1 MSNTLKS
8 KISVIILITLLL
20 TTLAST
26 MCFATEA
33 TEPEETQEQVEV
45 KLNRKVYF
53 EGTTYKYHSGRLGDK
68 KRKEY
73 KEGEIG
79 CGIISIISKSKKAK
93 YPIYITGEGWISK
106 DQIISLEKYITINF
120 DVEDLKNG
128 LKSSLKINGEFVNVE
143 SSNTGIISYNNR
155 ELVLGAN
162 GTTIIKFI
170 NKEGKEIE
178 ALATVYNG
186 ELELNLLEGAV
197 AIDGQA
203 TADIADKKVNVSAEG
218 NGNLALNFDGNAI
231 GIEADGD
238 AKVKAT
244 YEDEEILDS
253 EFTAEGSASA
263 SLQGVKA
270 EGNASQAL
278 SILSIFK
285 AKLSERANAT
295 IDVTHT
301 EVGVGG
307 DAEVNDVEVG
317 SADASVEYEYATDEG
332 TANLDASVLGTN
344 IPTKPATFSI
354 VKTIKSLFE
363 SLRK

>member
-33 TEPEETQEQVEV
+33 TEPAEETQEQVEV

-53 EGTTYKYHSGRLGDK
+53 TGSTYKYHSGKLAK
-68 KRKEY
+68 KTRKVY

-79 CGIISIISKSKKAK
+79 CGIISIISKSKKAE
-93 YPIYITGEGWISK
+93 YPIYVTGEGWISK
-106 DQIISLEKYITINF
+106 DQIISLEKYITIDF
-120 DVEDLKNG
+120 DAED

-143 SSNTGIISYNNR
+143 SSNTGIISYNEEK

-162 GTTIIKFI
+162 GTTTIKFI
-170 NKEGKEIE
+170 NKEGKETE

-186 ELELNLLEGAV
+186 ELELHLLEGSV
-197 AIDGQA
+197 TINGQA
-203 TADIADKKVNVSAEG
+203 IADIADKKVNVSAEG

-238 AKVKAT
+238 AKVKVT
-244 YEDEEILDS
+244 DEDKEILDS
-253 EFTAEGSASA
+253 EFTADGNA
-263 SLQGVKA
+263 SLGLEEGLNV
-270 EGNASQAL
+270 EGNASQKL
-278 SILSIFK
+278 SILSIFR
-285 AKLSERANAT
+285 AKLAERANAT
-295 IDVTHT
+295 IDKTHT
-301 EVGVGG
+301 EVAVGG

-317 SADASVEYEYATDEG
+317 SADASVGYEYATDTG
-332 TANLDASVLGTN
+332 TANLDASVLGN
-344 IPTKPATFSI
+344 EIPTKPVTFSI

-363 SLRK
+363 GLRK